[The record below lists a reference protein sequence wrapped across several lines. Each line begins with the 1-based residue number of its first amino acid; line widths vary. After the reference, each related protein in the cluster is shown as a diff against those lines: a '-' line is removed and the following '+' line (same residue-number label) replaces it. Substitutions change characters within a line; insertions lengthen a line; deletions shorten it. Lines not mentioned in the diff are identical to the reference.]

1 MGEVVQVEEFAENAS
16 WIELNRSAFAKNIS
30 IYRKVMETHIL
41 LGGVLKGNAYGH
53 GFYPCLQILHGY
65 VDILFVISPI
75 DAFKIRKFEKE
86 NELVQ
91 KRVVVLGSVSAE
103 EAVTCARKVVEVAIT
118 DDNWVNCI
126 SELKRSEKEK
136 GNSYRPLKG
145 HIHIDTGLSREGFMP
160 ENLAEQISFLKGN
173 EHLIHVQGIMSHFA
187 NTEDVTEQSYAFEQL
202 SKLDNAYDIVTKTL
216 ELSYHLEKHIAQS
229 ASTLIMG
236 KSHYDISRVGIS
248 LYGLWPSNET
258 KLSAKVV
265 MSELPSLKPVLSWK
279 CKSQS
284 VKIVKSG
291 TYIGY
296 GCSCRAERDLRV
308 ALLPVGYF
316 DGYPRLLSNKGYVL
330 VDGLRCKV
338 LGRVMMNH
346 IIVDVTEAT
355 SEETNE
361 VVATL
366 IGKDGSESVTAE
378 NLADWAQTINYEI
391 VARIGP
397 HLKRMV
403 VD

>member
-1 MGEVVQVEEFAENAS
+1 MKESVLVDEFAENAS
-16 WIELNRSAFAKNIS
+16 WIEISQSAFSKNVS
-30 IYRKVMETHIL
+30 IYRNNLETHIL
-41 LGGVLKGNAYGH
+41 LGAVLKGNAYGH
-53 GFYPCLQILHGY
+53 GFLQTLEILHGY
-65 VDILFVISPI
+65 VDILFVINPI
-75 DAFKIRKFEKE
+75 DAFKIRKYEKE

-91 KRVVVLGSVSAE
+91 KRVVVLGSISPD
-103 EAVTCARKVVEVAIT
+103 EAVACAKKVVEVAIT
-118 DDNWVNCI
+118 DENWSNYI
-126 SELKRSEKEK
+126 SHLKRSEKEK
-136 GNSYRPLKG
+136 GNSYRPLKA
-145 HIHIDTGLSREGFMP
+145 HIHIDTGLSREGFVL
-160 ENLAEQISFLKGN
+160 EGLEQKISFLKEN
-173 EHLIHVQGIMSHFA
+173 ESLIHVQGVMSHFA

-202 SKLDNAYDIVTKTL
+202 SKLDKAHEIVSQFL
-216 ELSYHLEKHIAQS
+216 GLSYHLEKHIAQS
-229 ASTLIMG
+229 ASTLIIA
-236 KSHYDISRVGIS
+236 KSHYDIARVGIS
-248 LYGLWPSNET
+248 MYGLWSSNET

-265 MSELPSLKPVLSWK
+265 KSELPSLKPALTWK

-284 VKIVKSG
+284 VRKIPSG

-316 DGYPRLLSNKGYVL
+316 DGYPRLLSNKGHVL
-330 VDGLRCKV
+330 VNGVRCKV

-366 IGKDGSESVTAE
+366 IGRDGSESVSAE
-378 NLADWAQTINYEI
+378 NIAEWAQTINYE
-391 VARIGP
+391 VVTRIGS